1 VKNELRCEVANIK
14 LYGYST
20 SPYVRKVGCCLYY
33 KNLPFEFIPVNP
45 MDPRAIAFTGQ
56 TQVPVLQIDDEWRTD
71 STPLAE
77 WLDELFPVKPL
88 FGQSQQDKEE
98 ILALDDWVTNSLIL
112 SSFRTVYDA
121 PMSGRLRQTAWRLA
135 AIVSSQ
141 TPLADEVRNAW
152 PEILQTAPF
161 IKHMMCHVDISESVK
176 EMRDRIGMELIQH
189 LQGGPFFG
197 GRTEP
202 SLVDFAIFPQ
212 LVFGYMV
219 GYDDKLAVA
228 QVPELREWIGRIAQY
243 LPANSILVPDFMLIN
258 PLVQDSEAQAARS
271 AQSALAWGGS

>member
-1 VKNELRCEVANIK
+1 MADIK

-33 KNLPFEFIPVNP
+33 KKLAFEFVPVNP
-45 MDPRAIAFTGQ
+45 TNPTEIAFTHQ
-56 TQVPVLQIDDEWRTD
+56 TQVPVLQIGDEWRTD
-71 STPLAE
+71 STPLAQ
-77 WLDELFPVKPL
+77 WLDELFPEEPL

-112 SSFRTVYDA
+112 SSFRTVHDA
-121 PMSGRLRQTAWRLA
+121 PMTARLRQTAWRLA

-152 PEILQTAPF
+152 PHILQTAPF
-161 IKHMMCHVDISESVK
+161 IKHMMCNVDTSESVK

-197 GRTEP
+197 GRTVP

-219 GYDDKLAVA
+219 GYEDKLAVA
-228 QVPELREWIGRIAQY
+228 QVPELRDWVESIAQY
-243 LPANSILVPDFMLIN
+243 LPKNSILVPDFMIIN
-258 PLVQDSEAQAARS
+258 PLVQDSEEQAARS
-271 AQSALAWGGS
+271 RALAGAAAD